1 MLRVFF
7 GLLMLFHGLIHLMG
21 FIKAFQLA
29 EIEQL
34 TLPISKP
41 AGMFWLVACFL
52 LVIAGAVY
60 FSDKNWWWMVGALG
74 VVISQVLIIIY
85 WQDAK
90 FGTIANIIILLIC
103 LPAYGNWSFKSMVN
117 KEKQVFLS
125 SVKKGEEVIAQED
138 VENLPDII
146 QLWMENAGVVGKE
159 KITLAHFQ
167 QTGNMKTSI
176 DGKWMPVKAK
186 QYVRTVN
193 PGFLWIADV
202 KAAPY
207 IHLAGRDK
215 YVDGKGHMLIKLL
228 SLISVGDSKGKEI
241 DQGAMVRYL
250 AEIVWYPAAALE
262 NYITW
267 QEVDSTTARATM
279 TYGDITSSAQFF
291 FNKFGEVVHI
301 EAERYY
307 DHKEGATMETWVVD
321 IDEDS
326 YQIFDGI
333 RVPAKAQV
341 TWQLEDGDFTWYKLK
356 ISDLEYNIANKT
368 AL

>member
-1 MLRVFF
+1 ML
-7 GLLMLFHGLIHLMG
+7 LHGLIHLMG
-21 FIKAFQLA
+21 FAKAFQLA

-34 TLPISKP
+34 TLSISKP
-41 AGMFWLVACFL
+41 AGMFWLVACIIF
-52 LVIAGAVY
+52 VIAGAVY
-60 FSDKNWWWMVGALG
+60 FSNKNWWWMVAGLG
-74 VVISQVLIIIY
+74 IVLSQVLIIVY

-103 LPAYGNWSFKSMVN
+103 LPAYGSWNFNAMVN

-125 SVKKGEEVIAQED
+125 SVKKEEEVIAQED

-167 QTGNMKTSI
+167 QTGSMRTSI

-186 QYVRTVN
+186 QYVSTVN

-228 SLISVGDSKGKEI
+228 SLISVADSKGKEI

-250 AEIVWYPAAALE
+250 AEIVWYPTAALE

-279 TYGDITSSAQFF
+279 TYGGITSSAQFF
-291 FNKFGEVVHI
+291 FNKFGEVVRI

-307 DHKEGATMETWVVD
+307 DRKDGATMETWVVD
-321 IDEDS
+321 IEENSYEMLDE
-326 YQIFDGI
+326 I
-333 RVPAKAQV
+333 RVPTKAQV
-341 TWQLEDGDFTWYKLK
+341 TWQLEEGNFTWYKLEIGSFK
-356 ISDLEYNIANKT
+356 YEAIN
-368 AL
+368 